1 MILSRLHRCENTPS
15 RKNRNVSVDKMGKI
29 VKIVEEM
36 GIDETGINLISMGDL
51 DLQVS
56 ICLYLSLS
64 VYLHSP

>member
-15 RKNRNVSVDKMGKI
+15 RQNRNVSVDKMGKI

-51 DLQVS
+51 GL
-56 ICLYLSLS
+56 
-64 VYLHSP
+64 